1 MIDIHCHILPEVD
14 DGSRSLNESIEMAM
28 IAKEQGITKIV
39 NTSHYHPDFRYKKGE
54 ELLKELEDFNNVLK
68 ENMIDIEVL
77 IGNEIYYTKDLIKE
91 IDELDFYTL
100 NNSRY
105 ILIEL
110 PPTNFPK
117 DLCNIVYKLKEKNY
131 IPVFAHV
138 ERYRE
143 VQENPELIYEVI
155 NAGAIIQVNSHSIL
169 GKSGK
174 ELQKVCN
181 TLLNRNMVHVVG
193 TDAHSS
199 KRRTPIFLDA
209 YKYVSEKYSKEMA
222 DDLFI
227 KNNNAIINNE
237 ALNLPKPYK
246 EEQKKKGFLKKLF
259 KL

>member
-68 ENMIDIEVL
+68 ENMIDIEVV

-117 DLCNIVYKLKEKNY
+117 DLCNIVYEKKKKNY

>member
-14 DGSRSLNESIEMAM
+14 DGSRSLNESIEMEM

-39 NTSHYHPDFRYKKGE
+39 NTSHYHTDFSYKKGE

-68 ENMIDIEVL
+68 ENMIDIEVV

-117 DLCNIVYKLKEKNY
+117 DLCNIVYELKEKNY

>member
-1 MIDIHCHILPEVD
+1 MNNLD
-14 DGSRSLNESIEMAM
+14 
-28 IAKEQGITKIV
+28 KFKTKIL
-39 NTSHYHPDFRYKKGE
+39 NKLQYDKE
-54 ELLKELEDFNNVLK
+54 LKELQ
-68 ENMIDIEVL
+68 
-77 IGNEIYYTKDLIKE
+77 IKE

-117 DLCNIVYKLKEKNY
+117 DLCNIVYELKEKNY